1 MNINEFVRVLSACVE
16 TKTLN
21 YHDGDEETLLE
32 MLFNIYTELK
42 GFDNQIIREDFEAL
56 YATVNGKSLQEIDAV
71 IYPVCDLCRDHQ
83 KVGFIEGVKVGFIL
97 RSELME

>member
-1 MNINEFVRVLSACVE
+1 MNSNDFICALSTYVE

-42 GFDNQIIREDFEAL
+42 GFDNQAIRKDFEAL
-56 YATVNGKSLQEIDAV
+56 YTAINGKSLQEIDAV

-83 KVGFIEGVKVGFIL
+83 KVGFIEGVKVGFTL
-97 RSELME
+97 RSELTE